1 MNTTI
6 EQSAPGAAAPMAAA
20 TAQPM
25 APAPMPAP
33 MQAAPMPMYAEGGE
47 MGDSGS
53 SGGGGIKGFFND
65 INIVDI
71 AISAFIVGGVI
82 YAIQYYKFMMM
93 IEKTGYADLSA
104 RIQKLE
110 SAALAAKKTAEVN
123 ASGSKGRRPVMRLG

>member
-6 EQSAPGAAAPMAAA
+6 EQSAPGAAAPA
-20 TAQPM
+20 P

-33 MQAAPMPMYAEGGE
+33 APAPMPAAPMPMYADGGE
-47 MGDSGS
+47 MGDSGKS
-53 SGGGGIKGFFND
+53 GGGIKGFFND

-110 SAALAAKKTAEVN
+110 SAAQAAKKIAEAN
-123 ASGSKGRRPVMRLG
+123 ASGNSKSRRPVMRLG

>member
-6 EQSAPGAAAPMAAA
+6 EQSAPGAAAPI
-20 TAQPM
+20 T
-25 APAPMPAP
+25 APAPMPAQIPAP
-33 MQAAPMPMYAEGGE
+33 MQAAPMPMYADGGE
-47 MGDSGS
+47 MGDSGNS
-53 SGGGGIKGFFND
+53 GGGIKGFFND

-110 SAALAAKKTAEVN
+110 SAAQAAKKVAEAN
-123 ASGSKGRRPVMRLG
+123 ASGNSKNRRPVMRLG

>member
-6 EQSAPGAAAPMAAA
+6 EQSAPGAAAPA
-20 TAQPM
+20 TA
-25 APAPMPAP
+25 APAPMPAPAPAP
-33 MQAAPMPMYAEGGE
+33 MQAAPMPMYADGGD
-47 MGDSGS
+47 MGDSGKS
-53 SGGGGIKGFFND
+53 GGIKGFFED
-65 INIVDI
+65 INIVDV

-110 SAALAAKKTAEVN
+110 SAAQAAKKVAEAN
-123 ASGSKGRRPVMRLG
+123 ASGSKNRRPVMRLG

>member
-6 EQSAPGAAAPMAAA
+6 EQSAPGAAAPA
-20 TAQPM
+20 TA
-25 APAPMPAP
+25 APAPMPAPAPAP
-33 MQAAPMPMYAEGGE
+33 MQAAPMPMYADGGD
-47 MGDSGS
+47 MGDSGKS
-53 SGGGGIKGFFND
+53 GGIKGFFED
-65 INIVDI
+65 INIVDV

-110 SAALAAKKTAEVN
+110 SAAQAAKKVAEAN
-123 ASGSKGRRPVMRLG
+123 ASGSRSRRPVMRLG

>member
-6 EQSAPGAAAPMAAA
+6 EQSAPGAAAPA
-20 TAQPM
+20 TA
-25 APAPMPAP
+25 APAPMPAPAPAP
-33 MQAAPMPMYAEGGE
+33 MQAAPMPMYADGGD
-47 MGDSGS
+47 MGDSGKS
-53 SGGGGIKGFFND
+53 GGIKGFFED
-65 INIVDI
+65 INIVDV

-110 SAALAAKKTAEVN
+110 SAAQAAKKVAEAN
-123 ASGSKGRRPVMRLG
+123 ASGSKSRRPVMRLG

>member
-6 EQSAPGAAAPMAAA
+6 EQSAPGAAAPA
-20 TAQPM
+20 P
-25 APAPMPAP
+25 APAPMPATAPAP
-33 MQAAPMPMYAEGGE
+33 MPAAPMPMYADGGE
-47 MGDSGS
+47 MGDSGKN
-53 SGGGGIKGFFND
+53 GGDIKGFFND

-104 RIQKLE
+104 RVQKLE
-110 SAALAAKKTAEVN
+110 SAAQAAKKIAEAN
-123 ASGSKGRRPVMRLG
+123 ASGNSKSRRPVMRLG

>member
-6 EQSAPGAAAPMAAA
+6 EQSAPGAAAAPVA
-20 TAQPM
+20 

-33 MQAAPMPMYAEGGE
+33 APAPMPAAPMPMYADGGE
-47 MGDSGS
+47 MGDSGKS
-53 SGGGGIKGFFND
+53 GGGIKGFFND

-110 SAALAAKKTAEVN
+110 SAAQAAKKIAEAN
-123 ASGSKGRRPVMRLG
+123 ASGNSKSRRPVMRLG

>member
-6 EQSAPGAAAPMAAA
+6 EQSAPGAAAPA
-20 TAQPM
+20 TA
-25 APAPMPAP
+25 APAPMPAPAPAP
-33 MQAAPMPMYAEGGE
+33 MQAAPMPMYADGGE
-47 MGDSGS
+47 MGDSGKS
-53 SGGGGIKGFFND
+53 GGIKGFFED
-65 INIVDI
+65 INIVDV

-110 SAALAAKKTAEVN
+110 SAAQAAKKVAEAN
-123 ASGSKGRRPVMRLG
+123 ASGSRSRRPVMRLG

>member
-6 EQSAPGAAAPMAAA
+6 EQSAPGAAAPVA
-20 TAQPM
+20 
-25 APAPMPAP
+25 APAPMPAPAPAP
-33 MQAAPMPMYAEGGE
+33 MQAAPMPIYADGGE

-53 SGGGGIKGFFND
+53 SGGGIKGFFND

-110 SAALAAKKTAEVN
+110 SAAQAAKKIAEAN
-123 ASGSKGRRPVMRLG
+123 ASGSRSRRPVMRLG

>member
-6 EQSAPGAAAPMAAA
+6 EQSAPGAAVPATPM
-20 TAQPM
+20 AQPM
-25 APAPMPAP
+25 APAPAPAP
-33 MQAAPMPMYAEGGE
+33 MAAAPMPMYGEGGDI
-47 MGDSGS
+47 GDSG
-53 SGGGGIKGFFND
+53 GGGGIKGFFND
-65 INIVDI
+65 INIVDV

-123 ASGSKGRRPVMRLG
+123 AAGSKGRRPVMRLG

>member
-1 MNTTI
+1 
-6 EQSAPGAAAPMAAA
+6 
-20 TAQPM
+20 
-25 APAPMPAP
+25 
-33 MQAAPMPMYAEGGE
+33 MPMYAEGGD
-47 MGDSGS
+47 MGDSG
-53 SGGGGIKGFFND
+53 GGGGIKGFFND

-123 ASGSKGRRPVMRLG
+123 AAGSKGRRPVMRLG

>member
-6 EQSAPGAAAPMAAA
+6 EQSAPGAAAPA
-20 TAQPM
+20 P

-33 MQAAPMPMYAEGGE
+33 APAPMPAAPMPMYADGGE
-47 MGDSGS
+47 MGDSGKS
-53 SGGGGIKGFFND
+53 GGGIKGFFND

-93 IEKTGYADLSA
+93 LK
-104 RIQKLE
+104 KLD
-110 SAALAAKKTAEVN
+110 
-123 ASGSKGRRPVMRLG
+123 MQI

>member
-6 EQSAPGAAAPMAAA
+6 EQSAPGAAAPATAPAAA
-20 TAQPM
+20 PM
-25 APAPMPAP
+25 PAPMPAP
-33 MQAAPMPMYAEGGE
+33 MQAAPMPMYADGGD
-47 MGDSGS
+47 MGDSGKS
-53 SGGGGIKGFFND
+53 GGIKGFFED
-65 INIVDI
+65 INIVDV

-110 SAALAAKKTAEVN
+110 SAAQAAKKIAEAN
-123 ASGSKGRRPVMRLG
+123 ASGNSKSRRPVMRLG